1 MDFLYPKARERVVQ
15 DAGQT
20 TELCSRSGDREGGCP
35 LCKRGELLQFLVKPL
50 FFSNHINSHSFIDKV
65 RKANK
70 LLGTLSGSVDQ
81 LPSKKMYSGQQID
94 DQKAR

>member
-1 MDFLYPKARERVVQ
+1 MKQLTSNNVQNTCESLKRLRKKPFYSLKEVDFLSATQTFLDAVNKAIIPIVSSYQ
-15 DAGQT
+15 
-20 TELCSRSGDREGGCP
+20 
-35 LCKRGELLQFLVKPL
+35 
-50 FFSNHINSHSFIDKV
+50 V

>member
-1 MDFLYPKARERVVQ
+1 MIPLWIVF
-15 DAGQT
+15 
-20 TELCSRSGDREGGCP
+20 SGLVLP
-35 LCKRGELLQFLVKPL
+35 LKNLI
-50 FFSNHINSHSFIDKV
+50 FSWKV

-94 DQKAR
+94 DQKARYAKAQIDT